1 MNLQPLTAAEVPI
14 RKPLPW
20 SLYDHYGYTLFARG
34 ESVPSRRQLKNLMSE
49 GLYRDVDALVQTST
63 PERVGLKELPHQEI
77 FPPPGIKPQIWE
89 RVQLRVL
96 GRETQVQYIARII
109 GYIKGHSILV
119 TTPILAGER
128 VNLSDGER
136 LEVRMLIGG
145 NIYVFQTVILRVCI
159 SPSHYLHL
167 EYPAQISRQK
177 VRHSPWVSTRHPGTV
192 TNAKGR
198 HEFAEIVNLSPEG
211 AQVRVFSSI
220 GQAGDPLHLILN
232 VNMDGLKATLALN
245 AIIQHVRPAEESQAH
260 MPGMLEYGLAFHDV
274 PARDEIWLRCLVYQ
288 HIAGGCLA

>member
-1 MNLQPLTAAEVPI
+1 MNLQPLTAEEVPI

-20 SLYDHYGYTLFARG
+20 PLYDHFGYTLFARG
-34 ESVPSRRQLKNLMSE
+34 ESIPSRRQLKSLMSE

-63 PERVGLKELPHQEI
+63 PERVGLEELPPQEI

-96 GRETQVQYIARII
+96 GRETQAQYLAHII
-109 GYIKGHSILV
+109 GYIKGRSILV

-136 LEVRMLIGG
+136 LEVSMLIGG
-145 NIYVFQTVILRVCI
+145 NIYVFKTVILRVCI

-177 VRHSPWVSTRHPGTV
+177 VRHSPWARTHHPGTV
-192 TNAKGR
+192 TNAQGR
-198 HEFAEIVNLSPEG
+198 HEIAEIVNLSPEG
-211 AQVRVFSSI
+211 AQVRVFHSI

-232 VNMDGLKATLALN
+232 VNVDGLKATLALD
-245 AIIQHVRPAEESQAH
+245 AIVQHVRQAEESQVQ

-274 PARDEIWLRCLVYQ
+274 AAQDEIWLRCLVYQ
-288 HIAGGCLA
+288 RIAGGCLA